1 MWQLPQNLLGLL
13 LLSVL
18 KWEGA
23 TRVCDPREHFR
34 EPTKKGGDRH
44 SNRLPTFVIFSI
56 FPCGEIGIRTRD
68 TILSYT
74 RFPGVPLKPLEHLSC
89 NFRPELWEKR
99 SETDC
104 KGNKISRMLPKFLS
118 I

>member
-74 RFPGVPLKPLEHLSC
+74 RFPGALSYIAIYYKL
-89 NFRPELWEKR
+89 NIYK
-99 SETDC
+99 T
-104 KGNKISRMLPKFLS
+104 IYFLMQVFCRF
-118 I
+118 